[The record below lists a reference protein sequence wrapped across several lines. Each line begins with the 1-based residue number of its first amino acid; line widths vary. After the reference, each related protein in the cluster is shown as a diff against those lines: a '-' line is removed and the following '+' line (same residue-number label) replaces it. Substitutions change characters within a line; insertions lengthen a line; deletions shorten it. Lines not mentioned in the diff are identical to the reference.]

1 MLRHDRASQPP
12 NVQLLFTDGKN
23 VLLYVC
29 TRLAESK
36 IQESVVLF
44 KRSVRLLIMDR

>member
-23 VLLYVC
+23 VLYVC

-36 IQESVVLF
+36 IQELVVSF